1 MHMVREARMS
11 LTLARRPVQTFRCA
25 LVALLSVGFATGG
38 STPGFAGTMS
48 LPGSFA
54 VSQTGGATYSIPIAL
69 PPGTAGMTP
78 TLALEY
84 TSHGANGLLGLGWSL
99 SGLPSITRCG
109 QTFVQDGVSSGVDFG
124 ANDRFCMDGQ
134 RLVAVSGSYGADGTE
149 YRTEVETFSKTIAH
163 GSGSG
168 PDWFEV
174 HTKSGQV
181 LEFGHSVDSS
191 IKPAGRAGS
200 SVWALNKTSD
210 TKGNYFTVSYN
221 IDTTNGQYWPTR
233 IDYTGNGSASL
244 SPYNS
249 VQFVYATRPDYVLLY
264 QQGGMNRTTVRMTNI
279 KTYTGSALVTDYRIT
294 YQQSPSSSRSELT
307 SVTACGG
314 DGSCLPTSTFQWA
327 IGGGSPSWVH
337 GGGANP
343 NGWNFGWP
351 GPANGYF
358 TVSGD
363 FNGDG
368 KADLAQVASST
379 HYVMLG
385 NGDGTFTASGPFQ
398 NPNGWTFSDPPSK
411 QYTILSGDFNGDGK
425 TDFALLCDLYYYV
438 FQSNGNGTF
447 AGLGGFRYSGGSN
460 FGNPPHAL
468 YTPFSGD
475 FNGDGRTDFAFVNGT
490 NYWTFLSNGNGTF
503 AEIGG
508 PNPNGWNFGSSAP
521 VLVTSN
527 GMNMNTTSTT
537 SGYETFSGDFDGD
550 GKTDLALIC
559 DKYYYVMLSNGDGT
573 FRGVS
578 GVYAGGSNFGN
589 PPSKLYA
596 TFVGDL
602 NGDGKTD
609 FSLVS
614 GANYWSF
621 LSKGDGTFTENGTT
635 NPNGWVFNSPP
646 ALGTVTFTGDFN
658 GDGRTD
664 LALAGNNHYYFFIS
678 NGDGTFSGAAGGLYT
693 GGAVFGDPPSY
704 LPIAGDYNGDGRTDL
719 AMLGG
724 TWTWIE
730 TATGTLADVITSVS
744 RGLGATVTVTY
755 EPLTHSS
762 VYRKGTNAFYPEQDL
777 QGPMYVVSRV
787 DTANGIGGVYSSTY
801 NYSWA
806 KLDLRGRGFLG
817 FMQMEVKDL
826 QTGIIDTTNYYKDF
840 PYIGLV
846 GSTTRIVGSR
856 TLGQSTNTYQF
867 SNASG
872 AASISAPSVTSAP
885 YKVSLTQNVSSGFDL
900 DGSSLPTVTT
910 ANQYD
915 AYLNATQVVVSTPDG
930 FSKTTTNIYTN
941 DPSLWY
947 LGRLTRATVSN
958 VAP

>member
-1 MHMVREARMS
+1 MS
-11 LTLARRPVQTFRCA
+11 LTSSRRPLRTFRYA
-25 LVALLSVGFATGG
+25 LVALLSVGLAMPG
-38 STPGFAGTMS
+38 STSSLAGTMS
-48 LPGSFA
+48 LPGSFS
-54 VSQTGGATYSIPIAL
+54 VSPTGGATYSIPIAL
-69 PPGTAGMTP
+69 PPGTAGMAP
-78 TLALEY
+78 TLSLEY
-84 TSHGANGLLGLGWSL
+84 SSQGANGLLGLGWSL

-109 QTFVQDGVSSGVDFG
+109 RTFAQDGVSSGVGFG
-124 ANDRFCMDGQ
+124 IDDKFCMDGQ
-134 RLVAVSGSYGADGTE
+134 RLVAVNGAYGADGTE
-149 YRTEVETFSKTIAH
+149 YRTEVEAFSKIIAH

-200 SVWALNKTSD
+200 LIWALSKTSD

-221 IDTTNGQYWPTR
+221 VDTANGQYWPTR
-233 IDYTGNGSASL
+233 IDYTGNSAASL
-244 SPYNS
+244 APYNS
-249 VQFVYATRPDYVLLY
+249 VQFVYATRPDYVLMY
-264 QQGGMNRTTVRMTNI
+264 QYGGRNKTTVRMTNV
-279 KTYTGSALVTDYRIT
+279 KTYAGSALVSDYRLA
-294 YQQSPSSSRSELT
+294 YQQSPSSSRSELI
-307 SVTACGG
+307 SVTACGA
-314 DGSCLPTSTFQWA
+314 DGTCLPASTFQWA
-327 IGGGSPSWVH
+327 TGGGAPSWVH

-368 KADLAQVASST
+368 KADIVQVAAST
-379 HYVMLG
+379 HYVMLS
-385 NGDGTFTASGPFQ
+385 NGDGTFTGAGPYQ
-398 NPNGWTFSDPPSK
+398 NPYGWNFSDPPNK
-411 QYTILSGDFNGDGK
+411 QYSILSGDFDGDGK
-425 TDFALLCDLYYYV
+425 TDFALLNGTAYYV

-447 AGLGGFRYSGGSN
+447 AGLGGFLYSGGLN

-468 YTPFSGD
+468 YTPFTGD
-475 FNGDGRTDFAFVNGT
+475 FNGDGRTDFALMNGT

-503 AEIGG
+503 ATTAAV
-508 PNPNGWNFGSSAP
+508 NPNNWNFGSSVP

-537 SGYETFSGDFDGD
+537 SGYDTFSGDFDGD

-559 DKYYYVMLSNGDGT
+559 DMYYYVMLSNGDGT

-578 GVYAGGSNFGN
+578 GVYDGGSNFGN

-596 TFVGDL
+596 IFVGDL

-614 GANYWSF
+614 GAHYWSF

-646 ALGTVTFTGDFN
+646 ALATVTFSGDFN

-693 GGAVFGDPPSY
+693 GGATFGDPPSY
-704 LPIAGDYNGDGRTDL
+704 LAIAGDYNGDGRTDL

-730 TATGTLADVITSVS
+730 TATGTLADVVTMVS
-744 RGLGATVTVTY
+744 SGLGATVNVTY
-755 EPLTHSS
+755 APLTNSS
-762 VYRKGTNAFYPEQDL
+762 VYSKANNASYPTQDV
-777 QGPMYVVSRV
+777 QGPMYVVSHV
-787 DTANGIGGVYSSTY
+787 ATSNGVGGTYSSAY
-801 NYSWA
+801 DYSWA

-817 FMQMEVKDL
+817 FGQTSVKDL
-826 QTGIIDTTNYYKDF
+826 QTNIVDTTNYRQDF

-846 GSTTRIVGSR
+846 SSTVRVVAGGQ
-856 TLGQSTNTYQF
+856 TLGQSTNSYQF
-867 SNASG
+867 TNAG
-872 AASISAPSVTSAP
+872 GGGSISTASVTSAP
-885 YKVSLTQNVSSGFDL
+885 YKVSLSQNVSSGADL
-900 DGSSLPTVTT
+900 DGSALPTVTT
-910 ANQYD
+910 SNQYD

-930 FSKTTTNIYTN
+930 FSKTTTNTYTN

-947 LGRLTRATVSN
+947 LGRLTRATVTN